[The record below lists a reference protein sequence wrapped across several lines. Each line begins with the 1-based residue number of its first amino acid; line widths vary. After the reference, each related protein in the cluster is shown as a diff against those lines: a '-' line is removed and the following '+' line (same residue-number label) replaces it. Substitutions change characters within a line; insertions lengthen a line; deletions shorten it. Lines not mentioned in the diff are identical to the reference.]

1 MSMSLFF
8 LGVFASFAST
18 AYKVIVTSSPLGASL
33 GAVRE
38 LKLIPYKNVLKIIN
52 NSVVAGLTL

>member
-18 AYKVIVTSSPLGASL
+18 AYKVIVTSSALGASL

-38 LKLIPYKNVLKIIN
+38 LRLIP
-52 NSVVAGLTL
+52 